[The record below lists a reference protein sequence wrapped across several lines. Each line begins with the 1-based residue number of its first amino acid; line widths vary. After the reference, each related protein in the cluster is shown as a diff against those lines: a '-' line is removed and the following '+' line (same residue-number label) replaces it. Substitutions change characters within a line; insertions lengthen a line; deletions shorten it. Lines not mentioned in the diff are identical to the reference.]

1 VEEGSFSLL
10 LFSWRYIMDQ
20 TKFINSY
27 IANLAERLKA
37 LTLDNIMLNT
47 QLSMANETN
56 IELSQKIQVLETAA
70 SVPEPKSNYMGLDGN
85 LKSDYKYTN
94 EDEAP
99 YSIDD
104 TEHVTKDGLNVNGSN
119 DSTDKKK

>member
-1 VEEGSFSLL
+1 MF
-10 LFSWRYIMDQ
+10 FPPNPWRYIMDQ

-47 QLSMANETN
+47 QLTMANETN
-56 IELSQKIQVLETAA
+56 VELARKIQVLEDTKNIP
-70 SVPEPKSNYMGLDGN
+70 VPKSEYMDLNGA

-94 EDEAP
+94 DVEEP
-99 YSIDD
+99 YLVDD
-104 TEHVTKDGLNVNGSN
+104 AEQKQEGNLDVDNSSG
-119 DSTDKKK
+119 

>member
-1 VEEGSFSLL
+1 
-10 LFSWRYIMDQ
+10 MDQ

-47 QLSMANETN
+47 QLTMANESLN
-56 IELSQKIQVLETAA
+56 ELQKKIQVLEDIQAIP
-70 SVPEPKSNYMGLDGN
+70 VPKSDYMGLDGK
-85 LKSDYKYTN
+85 LKSDYSYTGA
-94 EDEAP
+94 EEP
-99 YSIDD
+99 YLVDD
-104 TEHVTKDGLNVNGSN
+104 VEQPEKENLDDSSGD

>member
-1 VEEGSFSLL
+1 
-10 LFSWRYIMDQ
+10 MDQ

-56 IELSQKIQVLETAA
+56 QELLRKIQVLEDMQ
-70 SVPEPKSNYMGLDGN
+70 SIPVPKSEYMGLDGK
-85 LKSDYKYTN
+85 LKTDYKYTD
-94 EDEAP
+94 ESEEPYVVDEAEQ
-99 YSIDD
+99 D
-104 TEHVTKDGLNVNGSN
+104 EKEVLNVDSN
-119 DSTDKKK
+119 TDKKK

>member
-1 VEEGSFSLL
+1 
-10 LFSWRYIMDQ
+10 MDQ

-47 QLSMANETN
+47 QLTMANETIN
-56 IELSQKIQVLETAA
+56 ELQKKIQVLEDIQAIP
-70 SVPEPKSNYMGLDGN
+70 VPKSDYMGLDGK
-85 LKSDYKYTN
+85 LKSDYSYT
-94 EDEAP
+94 
-99 YSIDD
+99 D
-104 TEHVTKDGLNVNGSN
+104 TEEPYIVDDAEQNEKEVLNDSGSD

>member
-1 VEEGSFSLL
+1 
-10 LFSWRYIMDQ
+10 MDQ

-47 QLSMANETN
+47 QLAMANESA
-56 IELSQKIQVLETAA
+56 IELQKKIQVLEDIQAIP
-70 SVPEPKSNYMGLDGN
+70 VPKSDYMGLDGK
-85 LKSDYKYTN
+85 LKSDYSYAGTEEPYLVDDAEQN
-94 EDEAP
+94 EKE
-99 YSIDD
+99 
-104 TEHVTKDGLNVNGSN
+104 VLNDSGSD